1 MARHER
7 RDLIEEDTAGPFCP
21 KWGGEAPLDLRG
33 AGQGRTGSLTG
44 AKDMRILRDLFGRYK
59 EIWISLILAVLFLVF
74 DMTTTRAI
82 LQMHL
87 LRSKRLFRL
96 EDYILEAI
104 VVLLMLLGG
113 VLAYRERK
121 RRQQAE
127 TKILK
132 AILTTLNH
140 DLTDPLSVILANI
153 SLLLKSENRLVAEN
167 KSVIHKMETASSKI
181 RALIFQLSQVDRI
194 DLRAFLEAN
203 KR

>member
-1 MARHER
+1 
-7 RDLIEEDTAGPFCP
+7 
-21 KWGGEAPLDLRG
+21 
-33 AGQGRTGSLTG
+33 
-44 AKDMRILRDLFGRYK
+44 MRILRDLFGRYK